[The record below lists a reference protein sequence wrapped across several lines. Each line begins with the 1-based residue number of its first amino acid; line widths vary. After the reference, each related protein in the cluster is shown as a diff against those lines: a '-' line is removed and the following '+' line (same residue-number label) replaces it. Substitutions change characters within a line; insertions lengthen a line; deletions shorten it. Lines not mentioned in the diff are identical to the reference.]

1 MSGPCIGRVYN
12 PSGMSVSRRIPS
24 AAISF
29 LLAIAVAGMCPPV
42 GLATLDEA
50 RDLERSGNPAGAQE
64 ILEDLAASSSE
75 DVDVLTAHASFLDRY
90 GKRESVGAYAAAL
103 QAAEA
108 SEPGRAPELRRR
120 LVVAALVHGDHA
132 AAREALAGAGGPAD
146 RGWDRAELVRSPPA
160 PDASAETVPVPGT
173 LNSFR
178 RMAALSTDMQVVET
192 LPSLGRT
199 IFTGGYHASRGSGT
213 LEPTEYLKLLK
224 QYLTQARELEAFAG
238 SDNTID
244 IVECESSETAQLLKI
259 IGYRLRGECGPQAVL
274 ETVNPS
280 RAFLAIDSAFPL
292 ADLELAFRRGEE
304 FHYKFGPTLL
314 PVLFGR
320 DYWLDAMKSR
330 EGDFVDGFIDDPALA
345 RLYVAMYNL
354 HRPTAL
360 ALKETAP
367 VERLKDYA
375 PVLDFFGAMFEVRD
389 GAARVPGGAR
399 AAPAWEDLAGVGTE
413 RGGQFFQ
420 RLIELD
426 DGWLAAFYDAV
437 ARVQG
442 EAARAYFLDPG
453 RIERFYAAVR
463 GRVTSPGP
471 ARPIFRASADL
482 LLLSS
487 RLRFGAGGQPH
498 IPGGVG
504 PWRDLFVKHPHG
516 KYDGKLTESAVG
528 WNDADDVIEAM
539 FALCRKAI
547 ENEPLRIFLAI
558 SNMERHRATPLSAEA
573 VERLI
578 RAYPEHGEQ
587 FALYN
592 DSPDVSESTIGAHLD
607 TMARLDR
614 IGNALR
620 RADVTGLLQAHL
632 AIWQALRR
640 NGAIPDDK
648 ADSSLLAVLSAASGA
663 GDQQGVFEAG
673 RDGVFALL
681 EAAGRD
687 PGDSPQ
693 DALVDLLVGTAG
705 PGEQEERQQ
714 VLDRI
719 NQLMALQRLVP
730 LETLFDLADHLER
743 VSRGEEFNIAMA
755 NRLSESISDIRLP
768 RSLLS
773 VEESNAMARG
783 HWVERHI
790 QGQRNLNLRRA
801 VDRAQ
806 GRPSRLLAIRGELA
820 PILRDTLVG
829 IVYALYSPPGAEL
842 IRANPLFVRSHD
854 FLGPEGKFSWS
865 RTRLQSTGWPSSGGG
880 RLVGSLMSLPYELA
894 SAEQNFM
901 IPTQRQALIWQDLA
915 PQMLLGATLRRWW
928 GMEPADLHYVGLHLR
943 MAKAVLAQSALDSGL
958 AGPVRARLLRRM
970 EPSRVWRME
979 DAFRRGRVHEGLD
992 IPTPAELFDL
1002 AHRLREAG
1010 GPAVAGAGEPFL
1022 SEIAGLEARDAE
1034 RFSEARI
1041 AGLFGMPHPR
1051 LAHSYRLELLNVPL
1065 FPTLMGYSSRILAE
1079 SWESNNL
1086 FWAALA
1092 DELHVE
1098 PVQMNLLVPQWTQR
1112 TLERIF
1118 ATHLDD
1124 WPALWRS
1131 LRMIAQQVRDR
1142 SAPPAESEATE
1153 AAARS
1158 ASGG

>member
-1 MSGPCIGRVYN
+1 MSWRTATAELSFAILSASLGA
-12 PSGMSVSRRIPS
+12 SG
-24 AAISF
+24 
-29 LLAIAVAGMCPPV
+29 AG
-42 GLATLDEA
+42 ATVPEA
-50 RDLERSGNPAGAQE
+50 RDLERSGDPKGARMA
-64 ILEDLAASSSE
+64 LDRLVASSPEDLEALEAR
-75 DVDVLTAHASFLDRY
+75 ASFLDRY
-90 GKRESVGAYAAAL
+90 GSPGSVAAYAAAL
-103 QAAEA
+103 RAAEGA
-108 SEPGRAPELRRR
+108 APGRTADLRRR
-120 LVVAALVHGDHA
+120 LIVSALVHGRA
-132 AAREALAGAGGPAD
+132 NLAREALGGPGVP
-146 RGWDRAELVRSPPA
+146 GWDRVEPIRNPPP
-160 PDASAETVPVPGT
+160 PDKASETVGVPGT

-178 RMAALSTDMQVVET
+178 RMAALSTDMQVEET

-199 IFTGGYHASRGSGT
+199 IFTGGYHASRGSGA

-224 QYLTQARELEAFAG
+224 QYLTQARELRAFAG
-238 SDNTID
+238 SNGAID
-244 IVECESSETAQLLKI
+244 IAECESTETAQLLKI
-259 IGYRLRGECGPQAVL
+259 IGYRLRGECGPGAVL

-304 FHYKFGPTLL
+304 FHYRFGPTNL
-314 PVLFGR
+314 PVLFGP
-320 DYWLDAMKSR
+320 DYWLEAMR
-330 EGDFVDGFIDDPALA
+330 GRDGDFVDRFIDDPALA

-360 ALKETAP
+360 ALRETVP

-375 PVLDFFGAMFEVRD
+375 PVLDFFGAMFEIRD
-389 GAARVPGGAR
+389 GAAQVPGGAR
-399 AAPAWEDLAGVGTE
+399 AAAAWERLTGASPGQ
-413 RGGQFFQ
+413 GGRFFQ
-420 RLIELD
+420 QLIELD
-426 DGWLAAFYDAV
+426 DGWMAAFYDAL

-442 EAARAYFLDPG
+442 ETARAYFLDPR

-463 GRVTSPGP
+463 GRITSPGP

-487 RLRFGAGGQPH
+487 RLAFGPGGQPH
-498 IPGGVG
+498 LPGGVG

-516 KYDGKLTESAVG
+516 KYDGKLTQSAAG
-528 WNDADDVIEAM
+528 WTDADDVVEAM

-558 SNMERHRATPLSAEA
+558 SNMERHRSTPLSPDA

-578 RAYPEHGEQ
+578 RAYPAHGEQ

-592 DSPDVSESTIGAHLD
+592 DSPDISESTIGVHLD
-607 TMARLDR
+607 TMDRLDR

-620 RADVTGLLQAHL
+620 RADITGVLQAQL
-632 AIWQALRR
+632 AIWQAMRR
-640 NGAIPDDK
+640 NGAIADGK
-648 ADSSLLAVLSAASGA
+648 ADASLLALLSHANRAS
-663 GDQQGVFEAG
+663 DQQTVFEAG
-673 RDGVFALL
+673 RDGVLALL

-693 DALVDLLVGTAG
+693 DAIVDLLVGQAG
-705 PGEQEERQQ
+705 PGEQEERQE
-714 VLDRI
+714 VLGRI
-719 NQLMALQRLVP
+719 NQLLALQRLVP

-743 VSRGEEFNIAMA
+743 VSRGEAFNIAMA

-790 QGQRNLNLRRA
+790 QRQRSLNLRRA

-806 GRPSRLLAIRGELA
+806 GNPNRLLAIRGELA
-820 PILRDTLVG
+820 PMMRDSLVG

-854 FLGPEGKFSWS
+854 FLGPEGKFSWA

-958 AGPVRARLLRRM
+958 AASVRASVARRM
-970 EPSRVWRME
+970 EPSRMWRME
-979 DAFRRGRVHEGLD
+979 DAFRRGNVREGLD

-1002 AHRLREAG
+1002 AHRLREEG
-1010 GPAVAGAGEPFL
+1010 GPSLADAGQPYL
-1022 SEIAGLEARDAE
+1022 SEINELAARDAD

-1051 LAHSYRLELLNVPL
+1051 LAHSYRLELLHVPL

-1092 DELHVE
+1092 DELHIE
-1098 PVQMNLLVPQWTQR
+1098 PVQMNILVPQWTQR

-1131 LRMIAQQVRDR
+1131 LRMIADQVRDADSSGETEEAAQAADG
-1142 SAPPAESEATE
+1142 SAPGA
-1153 AAARS
+1153 
-1158 ASGG
+1158 